1 MLAITRKNKIKEIII
16 QKKSVTVSELSKTF
30 NVTEETIRRD
40 LQLLEEDG
48 FLKRIYGGAYIDES
62 VQSDASVSLRE
73 KILVKD
79 KEKIAKECIPLIK
92 DGDSIFLDSST
103 TSLYIAMKIA
113 KKRISVITNSLK
125 IAMLLSSSENIKLFL
140 IGGVFDNYSM
150 SFLGGSVLQDMKRYF
165 FDKAFVSCSSVH
177 MKFGITDSNEQ
188 QAEIRR
194 IAIEHSNRT
203 FLVVDH
209 TKFNRTSFSLIAP
222 LSSIDAMVVNRP
234 LSDEWT
240 NLLQELNIEL
250 IQPTS

>member
-1 MLAITRKNKIKEIII
+1 
-16 QKKSVTVSELSKTF
+16 
-30 NVTEETIRRD
+30 
-40 LQLLEEDG
+40 
-48 FLKRIYGGAYIDES
+48 
-62 VQSDASVSLRE
+62 
-73 KILVKD
+73 
-79 KEKIAKECIPLIK
+79 
-92 DGDSIFLDSST
+92 
-103 TSLYIAMKIA
+103 MKIA

-209 TKFNRTSFSLIAP
+209 TKFNRTSFSLIR
-222 LSSIDAMVVNRP
+222 DMTWVR
-234 LSDEWT
+234 
-240 NLLQELNIEL
+240 
-250 IQPTS
+250 